1 LGAEHVRVTTELMH
15 PGSMIHD
22 MGTARMGN
30 DPKKSVLNK
39 YNQAHDV
46 KNLFVADGA
55 CFVTSG
61 GYGPTLT
68 IGALSARAADYIV
81 EQLKRGEL

>member
-1 LGAEHVRVTTELMH
+1 VRVTTELMP
-15 PGSMIHD
+15 PGSMIHE

-39 YNQAHDV
+39 FNQAHDM
-46 KNLFVADGA
+46 KNLFVVDGA
-55 CFVTSG
+55 SFVTSG

-68 IGALSARAADYIV
+68 IGALAARASYYIIT
-81 EQLKRGEL
+81 QLKRGEL

>member
-1 LGAEHVRVTTELMH
+1 MP

-22 MGTARMGN
+22 MGTARMGD

-39 YNQAHDV
+39 YNQAHDA
-46 KNLFVADGA
+46 KNLFVVDGA

-68 IGALSARAADYIV
+68 IGALAARAADYIV
-81 EQLKRGEL
+81 EQLVG